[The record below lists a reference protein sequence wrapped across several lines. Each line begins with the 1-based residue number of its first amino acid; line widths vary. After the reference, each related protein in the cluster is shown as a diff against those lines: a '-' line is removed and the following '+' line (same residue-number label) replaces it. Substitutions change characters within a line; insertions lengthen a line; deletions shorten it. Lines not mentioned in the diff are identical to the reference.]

1 MSLNAEDLSNMNL
14 SNEKPKIVPIAP
26 KGLKLKK
33 YVSYKGL
40 PSRLNRQSLKSQ
52 PDKDKTFMNT
62 GGFKEFNLPKRVG
75 LFAIRKLKKVPI
87 C

>member
-1 MSLNAEDLSNMNL
+1 
-14 SNEKPKIVPIAP
+14 
-26 KGLKLKK
+26 
-33 YVSYKGL
+33 
-40 PSRLNRQSLKSQ
+40 
-52 PDKDKTFMNT
+52 MNT